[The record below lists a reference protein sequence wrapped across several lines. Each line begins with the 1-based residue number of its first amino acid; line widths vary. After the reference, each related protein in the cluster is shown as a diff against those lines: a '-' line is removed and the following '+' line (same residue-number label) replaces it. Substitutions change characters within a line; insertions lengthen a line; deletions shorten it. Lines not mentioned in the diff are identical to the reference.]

1 MKRFSDELV
10 KNIIKKNNERKGGV
24 KTTSHRKFNK
34 EILQVK
40 IFLFI
45 ILRSPFAEKKL
56 NLFPIFLN

>member
-10 KNIIKKNNERKGGV
+10 KNIIKKIMSVKEGI

-45 ILRSPFAEKKL
+45 ILRSPFAEKKTKP
-56 NLFPIFLN
+56 FPHFS